1 MPTYSFRNTETKEVF
16 DKIMSFATREQY
28 LSENPNIQY
37 VVGSP
42 RLITNNGAMKPDD
55 GFRDVLREI
64 RRKTDM
70 RFSRSTVNTF

>member
-1 MPTYSFRNTETKEVF
+1 
-16 DKIMSFATREQY
+16 MSFATREQY

-42 RLITNNGAMKPDD
+42 RLITNNGAIKPDD